1 MSDKIIKACLVGS
14 SGGHLG
20 HQFIFSP
27 FGRTTGAFEQL
38 SMRKM
43 QEAGLLMRRYI
54 LLNSNPDK
62 LFS

>member
-1 MSDKIIKACLVGS
+1 MSDKKIKVCLVGS
-14 SGGHLG
+14 SGGHLD

-27 FGRTTGAFEQL
+27 FGRTAGAFEQL